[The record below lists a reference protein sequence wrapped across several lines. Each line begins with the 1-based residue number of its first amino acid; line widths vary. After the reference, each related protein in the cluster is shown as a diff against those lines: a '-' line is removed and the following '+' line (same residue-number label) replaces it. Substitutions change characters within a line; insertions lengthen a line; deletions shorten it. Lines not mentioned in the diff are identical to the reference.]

1 MKNKYDD
8 LMIQGLTTLKNIE
21 FAYVDNLEEID
32 YNFSEKYIKSKEK
45 LIKKLGHSY
54 WKYVNTV
61 AKKAAV
67 IIVALI
73 IAFSSLMTVDAFR
86 EKVINF
92 VYEAYS
98 TFTEI
103 LSNTTKPSSNIKV
116 RYKIKSIPDQY
127 HKNLFNEDSA
137 KRVLSYWIDE
147 TEKYIMLTQTKLTD
161 SNKFNSEYGTLKEAI
176 INKTPC
182 LICKTDTDYFCYWEF
197 DGYRFELVYPL
208 DLGEEFMSE
217 VVGNLVEIDPD
228 ELND

>member
-21 FAYVDNLEEID
+21 FAYVDNIEEID

-73 IAFSSLMTVDAFR
+73 IAFSSLLTVDAFR
-86 EKVINF
+86 ERVVDF
-92 VYEAYS
+92 A
-98 TFTEI
+98 
-103 LSNTTKPSSNIKV
+103 
-116 RYKIKSIPDQY
+116 YKIYNTFSEIIRYDSEKEI
-127 HKNLFNEDSA
+127 NLDRLYKPRNINATYNKETKLYSPGLWFVIWSNEDNITISF
-137 KRVLSYWIDE
+137 KQNDISIGTQFN
-147 TEKYIMLTQTKLTD
+147 TEH
-161 SNKFNSEYGTLKEAI
+161 GTLNETI
-176 INKTPC
+176 INDTPC
-182 LICKTDTDYFCYWEF
+182 LTCKTNTDYFCYWEF
-197 DGYRFELVYPL
+197 DGYRFELIYPL